1 MRPEAASASGSKQIE
16 QSGSPSNLWYAARF
30 GPVHLITLCSYADYA
45 PGSIQ
50 YAWLEDEFSRVNRSA
65 TPWLIVQMHAPWY
78 NSNSGH
84 YGEAVLMLSDMEDI
98 LYEAGVDLV
107 ISGHVHVSRVCLLA
121 SWGAA

>member
-1 MRPEAASASGSKQIE
+1 
-16 QSGSPSNLWYAARF
+16 
-30 GPVHLITLCSYADYA
+30 
-45 PGSIQ
+45 
-50 YAWLEDEFSRVNRSA
+50 
-65 TPWLIVQMHAPWY
+65 MHAPWY

-121 SWGAA
+121 SRGAA